1 MSDRRRLILAL
12 ASALAV
18 LSCNYI
24 VLPPEED
31 NTAALLDRGWS
42 AVATNL
48 GRSASGDL
56 QVELTIR
63 NETGAWSAMRASS
76 EEPAVLTAGDGTEAE
91 CDASHVGSGGHRL
104 ASRF

>member
-1 MSDRRRLILAL
+1 MSDRSRLFLAL

-31 NTAALLDRGWS
+31 NAAALLDRGWS

-48 GRSASGDL
+48 GHSAAGDL

-63 NETGAWSAMRASS
+63 NETGAWSAMQAEP
-76 EEPAVLTAGDGTEAE
+76 EEPAVLTTADGT
-91 CDASHVGSGGHRL
+91 
-104 ASRF
+104 